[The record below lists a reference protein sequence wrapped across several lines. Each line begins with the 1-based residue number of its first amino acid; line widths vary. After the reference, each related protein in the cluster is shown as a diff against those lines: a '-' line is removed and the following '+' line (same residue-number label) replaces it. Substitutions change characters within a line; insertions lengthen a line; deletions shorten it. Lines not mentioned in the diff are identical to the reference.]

1 MSPQAM
7 RVDTKTEKYLH
18 ALYGRHETD
27 CAAMTG
33 TDSNGLAVQAQY
45 LQEKYH
51 ASVEILEFAGM
62 DISSTQI
69 RAMVKAGK
77 SLQGLVPEA
86 VAVYIWQNHLY
97 EKDS

>member
-1 MSPQAM
+1 
-7 RVDTKTEKYLH
+7 
-18 ALYGRHETD
+18 
-27 CAAMTG
+27 MTG

-69 RAMVKAGK
+69 REMARKGE
-77 SLQGLVPEA
+77 SLRGLLPEA
-86 VAVYIWQNHLY
+86 VEAYIRQKRLY
-97 EKDS
+97 EKNS